1 MNSSATLKA
10 EGALQLDGEGVLV
23 RLSAWKGGKE
33 DLTMW
38 QACRSLSY
46 LLFKDRL
53 GGLVEIKGL
62 KALATSVP
70 PLPSSCYWICVS
82 LQKGTLGL
90 SQSASLQLLGKDM
103 FPEDLRQGALSHRAY
118 KGCRVGGLA
127 RIREIFCIA
136 RDL

>member
-10 EGALQLDGEGVLV
+10 EGTLQLDGEGVLL
-23 RLSAWKGGKE
+23 RLSARKGAKE

-38 QACRSLSY
+38 QAGSSLSY
-46 LLFKDRL
+46 LLFKGRL

-82 LQKGTLGL
+82 L
-90 SQSASLQLLGKDM
+90 
-103 FPEDLRQGALSHRAY
+103 
-118 KGCRVGGLA
+118 
-127 RIREIFCIA
+127 
-136 RDL
+136 

>member
-38 QACRSLSY
+38 QACSSLSY
-46 LLFKDRL
+46 LLFKGRL

-70 PLPSSCYWICVS
+70 PPPSSCYWICVS

-90 SQSASLQLLGKDM
+90 SHSASLQLLGKDM

-127 RIREIFCIA
+127 RIREIFCNA